1 MNKRN
6 VELNK
11 PSSLVVRDA
20 TLANEILDFILEQWR
35 TGAILGDIQ
44 NLIIETITS
53 TDLAVCG
60 VLFVPN
66 QEVGG
71 TSRAVWVDWDAGL
84 SDWVIV

>member
-11 PSSLVVRDA
+11 PSSLVVRSASLSD
-20 TLANEILDFILEQWR
+20 EILDFILEQWR
-35 TGAILGDIQ
+35 RGAILEDVQ
-44 NLIIETITS
+44 SLIIETITS

-60 VLFVPN
+60 VLFVPS
-66 QEVGG
+66 QEAGG

-84 SDWVIV
+84 SDWAIV